1 MLRSREGW
9 KLRETVRWMT
19 GLDPLTPPIR
29 RLSAALRLLSRPLHK
44 AAVASAPTV
53 EALTVWP
60 FCFFPGD
67 AVSSIGD
74 QRSAVQAFVS
84 RIF

>member
-1 MLRSREGW
+1 
-9 KLRETVRWMT
+9 MT
-19 GLDPLTPPIR
+19 GLDRLTAD
-29 RLSAALRLLSRPLHK
+29 SAFVGRAK
-44 AAVASAPTV
+44 VAVASAPTV

-74 QRSAVQAFVS
+74 QRSAVRAFVS